1 MSVCCLEFGTDLH
14 GSQVMN
20 LDALMVVVNM
30 LDVGKH
36 RLSSGS
42 QSCWRGCR
50 LSLDHSSITARQY
63 CI

>member
-1 MSVCCLEFGTDLH
+1 MVPKMAMSVCCLEFGTDLH

-42 QSCWRGCR
+42 QSC
-50 LSLDHSSITARQY
+50 
-63 CI
+63 